1 MASFRKR
8 KSERGRQLSQRAGD
22 AVIGVCGDDEA
33 GAAGAG
39 SRDAQS
45 EIVGL
50 AAGAGEHDV
59 TDLGRKRREQF
70 FREVEHGLVQIARMG
85 VEHGGLPRNRL
96 HDMRVA
102 VPDGCDVVVGV
113 QIAVT
118 GGVVEP
124 DAFAADEL
132 HRLVV
137 EQPIRR
143 AEQPASPRD
152 QVLCRNGLIGGGHLS
167 TPHRR
172 RVESEVRPGLATA
185 SPCAAAAPRPRH
197 CCAECSSG

>member
-1 MASFRKR
+1 MAPFRKW
-8 KSERGRQLSQRAGD
+8 KSERGGEFGQRAGD
-22 AVIGVCGDDEA
+22 AVIGVCRDDEA

-59 TDLGRKRREQF
+59 TNPGRKRREQF
-70 FREVEHGLVQIARMG
+70 FREVEHGFVQVARMR
-85 VEHGGLPRNRL
+85 VEYGGLPRDRL
-96 HDMRVA
+96 HDVRMA
-102 VPDGCDVVVGV
+102 MPD
-113 QIAVT
+113 

-124 DAFAADEL
+124 DAFAAHEL

-143 AEQPASPRD
+143 SEQPVSPRD
-152 QVLCRNGLIGGGHLS
+152 QVPRRNGFIRSGHIS
-167 TPHRR
+167 IPHGR
-172 RVESEVRPGLATA
+172 RVGFEIWPGLATA
-185 SPCAAAAPRPRH
+185 SRCAVAAPRPRH
-197 CCAECSSG
+197 CCAEYSSG